1 MSTFVVYL
9 MMKKLIVTH
18 LLLNLY
24 LLALVQPALPIL
36 EYLINYDYIV
46 NELCENRDK
55 PIMDCN
61 GKCYLGDQVDKQLD
75 LDTEHQIPMP
85 PAIDFE
91 KFISLTSSIV
101 AELPLNDEA
110 LLHTPRVVKNLKDML
125 FASSLLRPPIV

>member
-1 MSTFVVYL
+1 

-46 NELCENRDK
+46 NELCENRNK

-75 LDTEHQIPMP
+75 LDTEHHIPMP
-85 PAIDFE
+85 PTIDFE
-91 KFISLTSSIV
+91 KFISLTTSIV
-101 AELPLNDEA
+101 AQLPINDEA
-110 LLHTPRVVKNLKDML
+110 LLHTPRVVKNLKEML
-125 FASSLLRPPIV
+125 FASNLLRPPIV